1 MKRGVMEKLRK
12 EVRVVFEEAA
22 LRDIT
27 AGRVIRR
34 SCSGEMAL
42 EEALALAV
50 VELVER
56 NEALVREVSRQMA
69 LSSYPMVCVN

>member
-1 MKRGVMEKLRK
+1 MEKLRK